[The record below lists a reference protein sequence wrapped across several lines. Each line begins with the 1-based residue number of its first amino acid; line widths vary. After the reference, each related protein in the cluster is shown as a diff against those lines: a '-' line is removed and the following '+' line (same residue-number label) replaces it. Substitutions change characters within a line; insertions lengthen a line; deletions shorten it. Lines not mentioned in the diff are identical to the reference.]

1 MAAGSGDRLGRL
13 VETAAGE
20 ARLLDHSFV
29 GVEHL
34 LLGLLQDGDG
44 VAAQALASLDIS
56 IAAVRER
63 VVVIDGP
70 AKGASTGEL
79 PLTSRAKK
87 VIGLSHD
94 EALRMGRS
102 EVGAEHVLLAIASEG
117 ESVAAVVLREQV
129 GSDLSVVRDRVMELL
144 AEPGMAD
151 PGPGPAMASRPSD
164 SPEAP
169 LVQATHER
177 RLRDKPHQSIKCSFC
192 GKSQNQV
199 EKIIAG
205 PGVFICSECIDLCV
219 EIIEEERREGM

>member
-1 MAAGSGDRLGRL
+1 MSAATGNQMEGLIELAES
-13 VETAAGE
+13 E

-34 LLGLLQDGDG
+34 LLGLLHDGDG

-70 AKGASTGEL
+70 AKGPSTGEL

-87 VIGLSHD
+87 VIGLSHA

-151 PGPGPAMASRPSD
+151 PGPGRAMASGPPD
-164 SPEAP
+164 APGAP

-177 RLRDKPHQSIKCSFC
+177 RLRDKPHRSIKCSFC
-192 GKSQNQV
+192 GKDHTQV

-205 PGVFICSECIDLCV
+205 PGVFICSECVDLCV
-219 EIIEEERREGM
+219 EIIEEERREGI

>member
-1 MAAGSGDRLGRL
+1 MSAATGNEMERLIEVAGS
-13 VETAAGE
+13 E

-63 VVVIDGP
+63 VVEIDGP
-70 AKGASTGEL
+70 AKGHSTGEL

-87 VIGLSHD
+87 VIGLSRD

-129 GSDLSVVRDRVMELL
+129 GSDLSVRDRVMELL

-151 PGPGPAMASRPSD
+151 PGPGRAMASGPSD
-164 SPEAP
+164 PPEAP

-177 RLRDKPHQSIKCSFC
+177 RLPDKPHQSIKCSFC

-219 EIIEEERREGM
+219 EIIEEERREGI

>member
-1 MAAGSGDRLGRL
+1 MSAATGDQIGRL
-13 VETAAGE
+13 IEVAESE
-20 ARLLDHSFV
+20 ARLLDHAFV

-34 LLGLLQDGDG
+34 LLGLLHDGDG

-70 AKGASTGEL
+70 GKGPSSGEL
-79 PLTSRAKK
+79 PLTSRAEK
-87 VIGLSHD
+87 VIGLSRD

-117 ESVAAVVLREQV
+117 ESVAGVVLREQV

-144 AEPGMAD
+144 AEPGMGD
-151 PGPGPAMASRPSD
+151 PGPGRPMVSGPPD

-169 LVQATHER
+169 VVQATNER
-177 RLRDKPHQSIKCSFC
+177 RPAGKPRQLIKCSFC

-199 EKIIAG
+199 EKLIAG

-219 EIIEEERREGM
+219 EIIEEERREGI